1 MNERRQPANQQRP
14 QQLAPALVFIMRYLA
29 PAIREQQR
37 KAA

>member
-1 MNERRQPANQQRP
+1 MNDQRQPVQPIQP
-14 QQLAPALVFIMRYLA
+14 KQVAPALAFIMRYLQ